1 MEMKRRGRLSLPDR
15 AGPPL
20 RQIGYLPEGARSSRS
35 SSPTSGGPAQIEQ
48 AYWRA
53 GQELSARMPC
63 VSGSQMPCVSGSQLR
78 ALEVLD

>member
-35 SSPTSGGPAQIEQ
+35 SSTSSSPTSGGPAQIEQ

-53 GQELSARMPC
+53 RQELSAR
-63 VSGSQMPCVSGSQLR
+63 MPCVSGSQLR

>member
-48 AYWRA
+48 AYWRPT
-53 GQELSARMPC
+53 GVE
-63 VSGSQMPCVSGSQLR
+63 R
-78 ALEVLD
+78 ALTAFRLPIEGRDEWIAAVRRLA